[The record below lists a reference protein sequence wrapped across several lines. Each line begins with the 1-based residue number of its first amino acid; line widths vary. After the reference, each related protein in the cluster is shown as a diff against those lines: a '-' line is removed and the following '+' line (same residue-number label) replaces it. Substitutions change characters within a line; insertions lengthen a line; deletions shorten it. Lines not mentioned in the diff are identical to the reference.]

1 MRRKKRM
8 AKTTNK
14 TILDN
19 GIRILTKKIDYA
31 RSVSM
36 GVWVN
41 AGARDELPNQNGLS
55 HFIEHMIFKGTEK
68 RTAYQIAKEFDAIG
82 GHTNAFTSME
92 ITCYYAK
99 VIDAHLATMVSILS
113 DIFLNSR
120 FEPEEVEKERPVIL
134 QEIGMTED
142 SPEDYI
148 HTIVGKN
155 FWGDNPLGRSILG
168 PRENVISFDSQ
179 MIKDFFQRFYQPDQ
193 IVISIAGNIE
203 HERIVDLVRTAFE
216 TVKRGN
222 GLPERHTPK
231 VNARTTVTEKKLEQ
245 IHIGIGCQG
254 LSITS
259 PKRYALSIMNTIL
272 GGNMSSRLFQE
283 IRERRGLAYSVY
295 SFISSHADTG
305 MFGVYAGVSPSKAYE
320 ATELILDELTKLRMV
335 PVTSSELQGAKE
347 FIKGGILLSSEST
360 DNQMVRL
367 AQNEI
372 YFNRH
377 ISLEK
382 IIASIESVTEN
393 DILSLA
399 ETLIEGCSPA
409 ISILGPSSDV
419 EPYEHL
425 ANSLS

>member
-1 MRRKKRM
+1 MV
-8 AKTTNK
+8 KTTNK
-14 TILDN
+14 TLLDN

-41 AGARDELPNQNGLS
+41 AGARDELPDQNGLS

-99 VIDAHLATMVSILS
+99 VIDAHLATMVNILS

-120 FEPEEVEKERPVIL
+120 FDPEEVEKERPVIL

-148 HTIVGKN
+148 HTIIGKN

-193 IVISIAGNIE
+193 IVISVAGNIE
-203 HERIVDLVRTAFE
+203 HDSIVDLVRPAFE
-216 TVKRGN
+216 MVRRGN
-222 GLPERHTPK
+222 GLPKRHTPK

-245 IHIGIGCQG
+245 VHIGIGCQG
-254 LSITS
+254 LCTTS

-272 GGNMSSRLFQE
+272 GGNMSSRLFQK
-283 IRERRGLAYSVY
+283 IREKRGLAYSVY

-305 MFGVYAGVSPSKAYE
+305 MFGVYAGVAPSKAYE
-320 ATELILDELTKLRMV
+320 ATELILKELKKLREV
-335 PVTSSELQGAKE
+335 PVTPSELQGAKE

-372 YFNRH
+372 YFNQH
-377 ISLEK
+377 IPLEK
-382 IIASIESVTEN
+382 IIASIESVTED
-393 DILSLA
+393 DILGLA
-399 ETLIEGCSPA
+399 ETLIDSCKPA
-409 ISILGPSSDV
+409 ISILGPGSDV
-419 EPYEHL
+419 EPFENL
-425 ANSLS
+425 TNSF